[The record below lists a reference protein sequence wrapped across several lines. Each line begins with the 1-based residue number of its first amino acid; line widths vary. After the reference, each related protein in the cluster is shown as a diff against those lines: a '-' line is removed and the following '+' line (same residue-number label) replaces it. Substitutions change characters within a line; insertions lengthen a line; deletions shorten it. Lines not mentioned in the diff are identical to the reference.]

1 MQRGVLGLLLVTAC
15 SAKDVPEQA
24 TGDSTTAAPA
34 VPLTTPGTFTLD
46 DFRRL
51 HWLDGRW
58 QGFMSNGQ
66 KFYEQYRVENDS
78 TIVMTSYP
86 DSTFGTAEGT
96 SRITLRNT
104 QVTSESAT
112 SRYVATR
119 LDSVGVDFAPDRGAR
134 NAFTW
139 ARETDTKWT
148 ATLRWTDKDGRP
160 QTTVY
165 ALRRI
170 DK

>member
-1 MQRGVLGLLLVTAC
+1 MKRSLIVLVLVTAC

-24 TGDSTTAAPA
+24 TGDSSAAAPA
-34 VPLTTPGTFTLD
+34 VPLTTPATFTLD

-58 QGFMSNGQ
+58 QGFMADGG

-119 LDSVGVDFAPDRGAR
+119 LDSVGVDFAPDKGAR

-139 ARETDTKWT
+139 ARETDSKWT

-165 ALRRI
+165 ALHKIGR
-170 DK
+170 